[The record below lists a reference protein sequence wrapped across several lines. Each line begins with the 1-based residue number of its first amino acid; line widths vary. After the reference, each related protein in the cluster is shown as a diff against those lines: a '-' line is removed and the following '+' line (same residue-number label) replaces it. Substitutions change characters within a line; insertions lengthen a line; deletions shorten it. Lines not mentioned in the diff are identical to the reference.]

1 MLKVLIPV
9 LSVFAVFSIG
19 CGIFGTLIKM
29 ATPIFAPV
37 KR

>member
-9 LSVFAVFSIG
+9 ITVFTTFVIG

-29 ATPIFAPV
+29 TTPFFVPV